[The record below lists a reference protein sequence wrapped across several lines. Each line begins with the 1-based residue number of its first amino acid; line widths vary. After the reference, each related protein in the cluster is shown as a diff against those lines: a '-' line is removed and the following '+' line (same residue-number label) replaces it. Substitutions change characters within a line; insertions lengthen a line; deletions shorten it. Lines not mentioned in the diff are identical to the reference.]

1 MLPKGLLLLGLTI
14 EPTKCLGSDAEAKV
28 WLDSVVPVYT
38 ERVGISISQRGG
50 GAVINSEEFVKFQ
63 AEQHVFVD
71 Q

>member
-1 MLPKGLLLLGLTI
+1 MGLTI
-14 EPTKCLGSDAEAKV
+14 VPATRLGFEAEVKA
-28 WLDSVVPVYT
+28 WLDSILPVYT